1 MNLKVL
7 THIMLYLKTKKQQ
20 QQSDNKANTYYIL
33 VHLNSER
40 KELERMTASKS

>member
-20 QQSDNKANTYYIL
+20 QQSDKANTYYIL